1 MQNNIIKKPLVIDT
15 NLLISAMI
23 SPNSIIHEVLEKAL
37 ENYVIYNSQQTIDEF
52 LEVAKREKFLRF
64 FKDLSKRDSF
74 IDFVIKSTKIIEPT
88 HTVTDCRDPKD
99 NKFLEIAL
107 TCQAVYLVS
116 GDKDLLTLNPYQNIK
131 IVTANEFLEIEN

>member
-23 SPNSIIHEVLEKAL
+23 APNSIIHKVLKKAL
-37 ENYVIYNSQQTIDEF
+37 ENYIIYNSQQTLDEF
-52 LEVAKREKFLRF
+52 VEVAKREKFLRF
-64 FKDLSKRDSF
+64 FKDLSKRDEF
-74 IDFVIKSTKIIEPT
+74 INFVIQSTKIIEPT

-99 NKFLEIAL
+99 NMFLEIAL

-116 GDKDLLTLNPYQNIK
+116 GDKDLLTLNPYQNIE
-131 IVTANEFLEIEN
+131 IITASEFLEKEI

>member
-88 HTVTDCRDPKD
+88 HIVTDCRDPKD

-131 IVTANEFLEIEN
+131 IVTGNEFLETEN

>member
-23 SPNSIIHEVLEKAL
+23 SPNSIIHKVLKKAL
-37 ENYVIYNSQQTIDEF
+37 ENYIIYNSQQTLDEF
-52 LEVAKREKFLRF
+52 VEVAKREKFLRF
-64 FKDLSKRDSF
+64 FKDLSKRDEF
-74 IDFVIKSTKIIEPT
+74 INFVIQSTKIIEPT

-99 NKFLEIAL
+99 NMFLEIAL

-116 GDKDLLTLNPYQNIK
+116 GDKDLLTLNPYQNIE
-131 IVTANEFLEIEN
+131 IITASEFLEKEI

>member
-23 SPNSIIHEVLEKAL
+23 SPNSIMHKVLKKAL
-37 ENYVIYNSQQTIDEF
+37 ENYIIYNSQQTLDEF
-52 LEVAKREKFLRF
+52 VEVAKREKFLRF
-64 FKDLSKRDSF
+64 FKDLSKRDEF
-74 IDFVIKSTKIIEPT
+74 INFVIQSTKIIEPT

-99 NKFLEIAL
+99 NMFLEIAL

-116 GDKDLLTLNPYQNIK
+116 GDKDLLTLNPYQNIE
-131 IVTANEFLEIEN
+131 IITASEFLEKEI

>member
-23 SPNSIIHEVLEKAL
+23 SPNSIIHEVLEKVL
-37 ENYVIYNSQQTIDEF
+37 ENYVIYNSEQTIDEF
-52 LEVAKREKFLRF
+52 LEVAKREKFLKF
-64 FKDLSKRDSF
+64 FKDLSKRDEF
-74 IDFVIKSTKIIEPT
+74 INFVIGSTKIIEPT
-88 HTVTDCRDPKD
+88 HTVIDCRDPKD

-116 GDKDLLTLNPYQNIK
+116 GDKDLLTLNPYQGTK